1 MHPYPRC
8 GRKIRARMGCCQ
20 LSAGVNLAIGPPPTR
35 GPPLGNRARA
45 AHTVAMSHLPP
56 TPCLVIEQ
64 VVLQRNIRRMAD
76 YAAEHHLKV
85 RPHIKT
91 HKSRF
96 IARLQLQA
104 GAAGLTTAKVG
115 EALEMAHET
124 DDLLIAYPA
133 LDGPRTQRIA
143 TLALTARPI
152 VAIDSAYAA
161 RALQGAAAAQD
172 SLVGILIDLDLGVG
186 RTGLQTPRQACEL
199 GKLVMKCSHLQLKG
213 IFCYTGHVTGLTRSF
228 EQAMAEA
235 AAKIQETLDL
245 FHAAGLPAPIV
256 SGGSTPSAFHCHLA
270 KQLTEIRPGTYV
282 FNDLNSIGYG
292 CATPADCAA
301 LIHATVV
308 SSAVP
313 GQVVLDAG
321 SKTLTSDR
329 LGPAVPLTD
338 SLHGFIPQF
347 PQARITKLTEE
358 HAQVDVTRCIDRP
371 RLGQRVQIIPNHIC
385 PWVNLQETAWL
396 QTPEGL
402 YEPLPIEARGM
413 LV

>member
-1 MHPYPRC
+1 
-8 GRKIRARMGCCQ
+8 MGCCQ
-20 LSAGVNLAIGPPPTR
+20 LPMVVNLVIRPPLKPAAA
-35 GPPLGNRARA
+35 LGNRPRA
-45 AHTVAMSHLPP
+45 AHTVGMSHLPP

-64 VVLQRNIRRMAD
+64 VVLRRNIRRMAD
-76 YAAEHHLKV
+76 YAAAHNLKV

-91 HKSRF
+91 HKSRL
-96 IARLQLQA
+96 IARMQLDA

-133 LDGPRTQRIA
+133 LDGPRTHRIA

-152 VAIDSAYAA
+152 VAIDSAFAA
-161 RALQGAAAAQD
+161 RALQGAAASQD
-172 SLVGILIDLDLGVG
+172 SLIGILIDLDLGVG

-199 GKLVMKCSHLQLKG
+199 GKAVMKCPHLQLKG
-213 IFCYTGHVTGLTRSF
+213 IFCYTGHLTGQSQSF
-228 EQAMAEA
+228 AQGMAAA
-235 AAKIQETLDL
+235 AAKLQEALDL

-270 KQLTEIRPGTYV
+270 PQQTEIRPGTYV

-301 LIHATVV
+301 LIHATVI
-308 SSAVP
+308 SNAVP

-329 LGPAVPLTD
+329 LAPVSPPGQPGPDGRPPLPPLTD

-385 PWVNLQETAWL
+385 PCVNLQDTAWL
-396 QTPEGL
+396 HTPDGL
-402 YEPLPIEARGM
+402 YEPLPIDARGM